1 MPAIVRSS
9 PNSSGCTLE
18 AWLRA
23 CFLKRS
29 RISRQSRRLWLTRRG
44 RPCVLRSWTGEP
56 GRLVNWA
63 GTRLTGRRRASMLT
77 CSSPTVSSTTFGR
90 PAPLHSP
97 GRGRHRTS
105 GREPWRGRPLAPAH
119 LTASARHGRMRT
131 YVKAAPVIS
140 TSPVSSGCAWLNNW
154 KNTSSSTRTVG
165 SLIKVIACSYSGVC
179 PEDARH
185 GQVVHGLHRT
195 PLPPRR
201 PLGTGICKTL
211 LDKEWLSRRGRTRR
225 ASHSRRAG
233 SAQRRGDLPPRTPES
248 GDVTS
253 WAFRRSR
260 MSSRSRLKRGASM

>member
-44 RPCVLRSWTGEP
+44 RPCVLRSWTGGP

-63 GTRLTGRRRASMLT
+63 GTRAWPGRRRASMLT

-90 PAPLHSP
+90 AGTATFAWPGKTSHEWSRALAWSPARPCPL
-97 GRGRHRTS
+97 
-105 GREPWRGRPLAPAH
+105 

-154 KNTSSSTRTVG
+154 KSTSSSTRTVR

-179 PEDARH
+179 PRRCSTRAGRAWTPPNAASTSPALSARESARLCWIRN
-185 GQVVHGLHRT
+185 GFPAGVVPG
-195 PLPPRR
+195 PCVSLPPGGQRSTTRGSPSMGPNPGKWRR
-201 PLGTGICKTL
+201 DLLG
-211 LDKEWLSRRGRTRR
+211 
-225 ASHSRRAG
+225 
-233 SAQRRGDLPPRTPES
+233 
-248 GDVTS
+248 
-253 WAFRRSR
+253 F
-260 MSSRSRLKRGASM
+260 